1 MSYAFVHRDGR
12 EEEDPPLSRLD
23 DLLDELR
30 EHENDVEH
38 GSVAVLFESSA
49 LEVYR
54 RGLMVFTPNL

>member
-12 EEEDPPLSRLD
+12 EEEDPPLSRLG

-30 EHENDVEH
+30 EHENVVEH

-54 RGLMVFTPNL
+54 RA